1 VKVTL
6 APSPLSTLHS
16 AMGTDVGAM
25 TGGSTG
31 GLLLQCCVGVLYC
44 CHSTVEQV

>member
-1 VKVTL
+1 MKVTL
-6 APSPLSTLHS
+6 APSLHSTLHM
-16 AMGTDVGAM
+16 AMGTDVDVM

-44 CHSTVEQV
+44 CHSTMEQV